1 MHGADKEDLAA
12 ARSSV
17 RIPAGEAAG
26 PSHYRTCQGGLTMSV
41 RGGKAEVP
49 FKWGHFRVRPNPD
62 IGDLP
67 GQASKKRAMLTL
79 AYGCRE
85 SPGVAQDSLSAF
97 ASLQLRPRR

>member
-17 RIPAGEAAG
+17 RIPAAEAAG

-49 FKWGHFRVRPNPD
+49 FKWGHFRVCPKSDIDVLAVAPRPRN
-62 IGDLP
+62 
-67 GQASKKRAMLTL
+67 
-79 AYGCRE
+79 E
-85 SPGVAQDSLSAF
+85 VAQVPQVHGCNTVNVLIP
-97 ASLQLRPRR
+97 LHPYIGQLG